1 MSVTLT
7 VNGTPYNF
15 PNQGQE
21 PPWGENVTEWA
32 SAITSALASL
42 NSDVD
47 ILTTSFNPAN
57 AQTLVSQNIVGFSFD
72 NAKVQGFIA
81 EYSIYRVVKDS
92 SNVITE
98 EYVESGNIYGNY
110 LAGAGTWTISKLGND
125 IGSTG
130 ISIKILNTGQLVYNS
145 TNLTVPS
152 GGTHT
157 CRMVFRAT
165 GFANA

>member
-1 MSVTLT
+1 MSVTLI
-7 VNGTPYNF
+7 VNGTPYEY
-15 PNQGQE
+15 PIQGQE
-21 PPWGENVTEWA
+21 PPWGEQAQAWA
-32 SAITSALASL
+32 SAITTALSAL

-57 AQTLVSQNIVGFSFD
+57 NQTLVSQNIIGFAFD
-72 NAKVQGFIA
+72 NTKVQGFIA

-92 SNVITE
+92 ALTITE
-98 EYVESGNIYGNY
+98 EYVESGNIYGSY

-125 IGSTG
+125 VGSTG

-145 TNLTVPS
+145 TNLTIPV
-152 GGTHT
+152 GGSHT

-165 GFANA
+165 GFANS